1 MKKSSGVMSAGE
13 GHSPVS
19 STVAVSGY
27 GRIARVPQEDSD
39 LTRVGLGTPMG
50 EMMRR
55 YWQPVCLSDELK
67 DLPMKLQ
74 IMGEELVAFRDLKG
88 RVGVLDRHCAHRGTS
103 LEYGRI
109 EEEGLRCCY
118 HGWLFNTSGNCLQ
131 QPGEPPGN
139 HANDRFRLGAYP
151 VIEFGGLV
159 FIYMGPPEKEPVF
172 PLYDAL
178 EAPGTQVIAYR
189 NYTRG
194 IVADCNWLQIQ
205 ENAMDP
211 FHTAVLHSTMGGGL
225 HFSKIFAALPQ
236 LGFEETRMGMKY
248 VRTSALPNGLTFV
261 RVMEAMVPNARA
273 MANALVS
280 KEEEHYEKSTTIGW
294 WTPVDDTHTIGFH
307 LEAMKLVDGKPLPS
321 NKAMAKVGRTSGK
334 VPGRTCYED
343 TQRDPDDCEAQ
354 VSQRP
359 IAIHKL
365 ENLGTTD
372 LGVVML
378 RRLLRKGLK
387 DIAAGNDP
395 KGIIRD
401 RSMQSVEIVAGNRIF
416 KDESRH
422 AAVAGA
428 LPQA

>member
-1 MKKSSGVMSAGE
+1 MPADSGNSLI
-13 GHSPVS
+13 S

-27 GRIARVPQEDSD
+27 GRIAQVPQEDKD
-39 LTRVGLGTPMG
+39 LTHTGFGTPMG
-50 EMMRR
+50 ELMRR
-55 YWQPVCLSDELK
+55 YWQPVCLSEELK

-74 IMGEELVAFRDLKG
+74 VMGEELVAFRDLKG

-118 HGWLFNTSGNCLQ
+118 HGWLFSPSGHCLH

-159 FIYMGPPEKEPVF
+159 FIYMGPADKEPVF

-194 IVADCNWLQIQ
+194 VVADCNWLQIQ

-225 HFSKIFAALPQ
+225 HFSKIFAALPK

-248 VRTSALPNGLTFV
+248 VRTAALPNGLSFV
-261 RVMEAMVPNARA
+261 RVMEAMMPNARA

-280 KEEEHYEKSTTIGW
+280 KEEEHDEKSTTIGW
-294 WTPVDDTHTIGFH
+294 WVPIDDTHTMGFH
-307 LEAMKLVDGKPLPS
+307 LEAMKVVDGKPLPS

-334 VPGRTCYED
+334 VPGRTSYED

-359 IAIHKL
+359 IAVHKL
-365 ENLGTTD
+365 EHLGTTD
-372 LGVVML
+372 VGVVML
-378 RRLLRKGLK
+378 RRQLRMGLK
-387 DIAAGNDP
+387 DIEAGKDP
-395 KGIIRD
+395 KGIIRN
-401 RSMQSVEIVAGNRIF
+401 QSEQTVEIVAGNSIV
-416 KDESRH
+416 
-422 AAVAGA
+422 AAEGLQTA
-428 LPQA
+428 